1 MSHDT
6 VLGADAPVVDP
17 LFPEPE
23 PVVPTVGETPIADAE
38 IAPVHPVD
46 AARSAAGRM
55 GAERVHNLAKLGRE
69 YERENG
75 LTPGR
80 QRRRQ
85 LIQLGKRYE
94 VEHGLKAARPRRRP
108 KGDAWEDFLTALA
121 RVVKPAH
128 RPAVAKLVAALREGP
143 AA

>member
-1 MSHDT
+1 MTQD
-6 VLGADAPVVDP
+6 LFPGADAPVDDHP
-17 LFPEPE
+17 PGAALECPRPAPELDVIPM
-23 PVVPTVGETPIADAE
+23 P
-38 IAPVHPVD
+38 PVD
-46 AARSAAGRM
+46 AARSAAGRL
-55 GAERVHNLAKLGRE
+55 GAERVHQLARLGGE

-94 VEHGLKAARPRRRP
+94 VEHGLRAARPRRRP
-108 KGDAWEDFLTALA
+108 KGDAWEDFLAALA

-128 RPAVAKLVAALREGP
+128 RPAVAKLAAAMRETPAVAS
-143 AA
+143 

>member
-1 MSHDT
+1 MAQ
-6 VLGADAPVVDP
+6 GPDAPVVETVDEIVRQTPEMAVLP
-17 LFPEPE
+17 LP
-23 PVVPTVGETPIADAE
+23 
-38 IAPVHPVD
+38 PVD
-46 AARSAAGRM
+46 AARSAAGRL
-55 GAERVHNLAKLGRE
+55 GAERVYQLARLGRE
-69 YERENG
+69 YERVHG

-94 VEHGLKAARPRRRP
+94 VEHGLRAARPRRRP
-108 KGDAWEDFLTALA
+108 KGDAWEDFLTALT

-128 RPAVAKLVAALREGP
+128 RPAVAKLVAALRDGSQT